1 VMLSNAMLLTL
12 RGVPTIYSGDEQ
24 GFASDGND
32 QDAREDMFASKVAVY
47 NDNRLLGTAST
58 TATAHFGRDN
68 ALFRQTATLARLRTV
83 TPALTRGRQ
92 TLRAREETPGLLAI
106 SRFDPVTNAEV
117 LLAFNTS
124 TTALTRQVEIGVD
137 ATAARTLAGAGCGTV
152 AAPGSLTV
160 TLPPLGFAVCALTS
174 PR

>member
-1 VMLSNAMLLTL
+1 M
-12 RGVPTIYSGDEQ
+12 
-24 GFASDGND
+24 
-32 QDAREDMFASKVAVY
+32 
-47 NDNRLLGTAST
+47 
-58 TATAHFGRDN
+58 
-68 ALFRQTATLARLRTV
+68 LARLRTV

-124 TTALTRQVEIGVD
+124 TTALTRHVEIGVE
-137 ATAARTLAGAGCGTV
+137 ATAARPLAGAGCGTV
-152 AAPGSLTV
+152 AAPGSLTI

-174 PR
+174 LR